1 MNKVYDLLNEMNSII
16 DEYKI
21 FENYDKKLLICY
33 LIIVYCFLML
43 YFYLKNNK
51 VEPVRYELDDQTV
64 LNYIERKSYDCDN
77 NFKNFFSILEK
88 IVTPYKGDIVSL
100 RYGKWKN
107 YFGLITKYNELD
119 DTYNIKIFKNL
130 NPDQSE
136 YPKHKIVR
144 NRDEFIVDRYLN

>member
-100 RYGKWKN
+100 KYGKWKN

>member
-51 VEPVRYELDDQTV
+51 DEPVRYELDDQTV

>member
-100 RYGKWKN
+100 KYGKWKN

-144 NRDEFIVDRYLN
+144 NRDEFIVDKYLN